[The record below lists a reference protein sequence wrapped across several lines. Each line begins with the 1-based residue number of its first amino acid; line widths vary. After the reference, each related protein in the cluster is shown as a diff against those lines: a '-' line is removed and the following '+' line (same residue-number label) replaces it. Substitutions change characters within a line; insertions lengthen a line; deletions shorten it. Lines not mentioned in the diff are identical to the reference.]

1 MKVSLKNLVMTAL
14 TCSLMGC
21 TSLNFYTQAVTG
33 QVQLLLDRQP
43 IDIVLA
49 EPTVSQEVKNKLLLS
64 RDVLK
69 FAEEELGLPVE
80 DSYSS
85 YVDTGKRFVVWNVFA
100 AEEFS
105 AELQTFCYPI
115 AGCVSYRGFFKE
127 GAAQAFASKLRQQGY
142 EIFVGGVAAYST
154 LGWFDDPLLNTF
166 MVRTD
171 EKLAALLFHELA
183 HKVMYVPGDTRFNES
198 FATAVERIALSRW
211 LAARGQPDAFDLHL
225 AAEERSRAVIKL
237 IAVTRNQ
244 LAEIYRGEDPDK
256 VKRERKEIAIAKLQ
270 SNYKSLK
277 ANWHDP
283 ETTFPEFEFWMQ
295 GEINNARLGTV
306 ADYNDLVPLF
316 EKVYARHGEDLPS
329 FFETCRDLANL
340 TADLRISRLESLA
353 TGS

>member
-1 MKVSLKNLVMTAL
+1 MKVSLRNLIITAL

-21 TSLNFYTQAVTG
+21 GSLNFYAQAVTG
-33 QVQLLLDRQP
+33 QMQLLLDRRS

-49 EPTVSQEVKNKLLLS
+49 EPNVSRVVKEKLILS

-69 FAEEELGLPVE
+69 FAQEELGLPVE

-115 AGCVSYRGFFKE
+115 AGCVSYRGFFRE
-127 GAAQAFASKLRQQGY
+127 EAAQEFAAKLRRQGY
-142 EIFVGGVAAYST
+142 EVFVGGVAAYST

-166 MVRTD
+166 IARTD

-211 LAARGQPDAFDLHL
+211 LAARGQPDAFYSHL
-225 AAEERSRAVIKL
+225 AAEERSQAVIKL
-237 IAVTRNQ
+237 IAMTRNQ
-244 LAEIYRGEDPDK
+244 LAEIYRGEDSDN
-256 VKRERKEIAIAKLQ
+256 VKRQRKEVAIAMLK
-270 SNYKSLK
+270 SDYKNLK
-277 ANWHDP
+277 KNWHDS

-316 EKVYARHGEDLPS
+316 EKVYLRHGKDLPS
-329 FFETCRDLANL
+329 FFQTCRDLANL
-340 TADLRISRLESLA
+340 AADQRITRLESLA
-353 TGS
+353 AGS